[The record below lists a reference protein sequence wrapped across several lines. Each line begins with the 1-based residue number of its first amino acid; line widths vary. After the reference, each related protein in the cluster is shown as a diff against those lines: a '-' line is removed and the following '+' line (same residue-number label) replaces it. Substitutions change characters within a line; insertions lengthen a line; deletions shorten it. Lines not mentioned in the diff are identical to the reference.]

1 MEVFS
6 CRPAF
11 QCPNGEMEGLPFPY
25 EGPVTG
31 QFILQ
36 RINVQ
41 NDMPFFDV
49 FRNGVFQ
56 HVELLESH
64 NKVILTFHLPI
75 AILFLKSAKKI
86 PRLGGIESG
95 G

>member
-41 NDMPFFDV
+41 NDMPFFEV

-64 NKVILTFHLPI
+64 NKVILAFPSLI
-75 AILFLKSAKKI
+75 ATLFFKKCKKN
-86 PRLGGIESG
+86 PPVRGD
-95 G
+95 